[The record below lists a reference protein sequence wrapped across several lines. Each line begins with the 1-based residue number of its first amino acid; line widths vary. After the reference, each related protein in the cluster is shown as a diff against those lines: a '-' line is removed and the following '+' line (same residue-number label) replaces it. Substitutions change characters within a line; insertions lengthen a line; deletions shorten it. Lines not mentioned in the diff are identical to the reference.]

1 MRVYDGHLLNELMVW
16 FLIERVGKG
25 LGETPMICV
34 ISFKDG
40 QTEVIRGAE
49 RVIDGNGR
57 IEVVKEGITD
67 IARYEKKEIV
77 NISLV
82 CQ

>member
-1 MRVYDGHLLNELMVW
+1 
-16 FLIERVGKG
+16 
-25 LGETPMICV
+25 MICV